1 MVDEEDYH
9 FFGAPLVDESDVQPF
24 QRSDPAATR
33 SLPLHQQ
40 EVKDDQGRR
49 RFHGAFTGG
58 YSAGYFNS
66 VGSKEGWTPAAFSSS
81 QGARAGVRQSVEQF
95 LDEDE
100 LEQYRKRHLQTT
112 AAYDTFG
119 ATAAEASRRAVWE
132 QAATR
137 PQAVPGLLPED
148 VIAPVADSV
157 GIQLLRRMGWR
168 QGRGLGGRP
177 DAAGSRG
184 AAGSEVISGTARE
197 TGAALASLLPPA
209 PKTDLHGI
217 GYDPFRGAR
226 EFEAAKRARLEA
238 GRRQSGAAG
247 SVPRRHPG
255 VAFGTGVLEEDDA
268 EGIMDDYVVH
278 GDVGGEVESVN
289 ADARGLP
296 ARRGPGVQR
305 VGLGDRL
312 LAGGYSFEIQEH
324 LAHASFIPGFSRA
337 RRSTVTP
344 SFPAPVIP
352 RDWVSP
358 RRRAKPPGASAPLPS
373 RQATPALLARV
384 VPPSDP
390 ALRQAIDSLAFYV
403 ARSGGASEDLVRS
416 TQVQNGAGHSFL
428 LGGPGSAYYAWKV
441 HTLREL
447 MAPGQAGRDQGP
459 SAGPPAAPGRKAAFT
474 SAEERGRAL
483 GETPLPSQPGA
494 VDTAAVSGAESSRGG
509 PPAPRRDVLLSVAA
523 ADRLR
528 LAGMLSRSFVSG
540 SAEAGGFGGEDK
552 HAPGAAPRLPI
563 RRSKEWRPAALLCKR
578 FNVPDPFHG
587 RPREVEPSR
596 FKTDF
601 LALPDT
607 AAAAADFGF
616 SKLRSERGSV
626 RGAGAEDS
634 AGPRLAEDPAPAAG
648 GIHGLDPALRQR
660 VESTLKSL
668 GKRERK
674 ENKRS
679 KEKRSKHHK
688 GDLASKLYPYQRE
701 GVSWLWRLYQLKT
714 GGILADDMG
723 LGKTMQCCAFL
734 AGMLESGLLR
744 RALVVAP
751 KTLLA
756 HWKGELQVCGLSQR
770 THEFVTGTSPG
781 AQTRALKSTAGGCGI
796 LLTTYGMLQHNA
808 PSLASHPSHD
818 ADEGALWDLMIL
830 DEGHKLKNPKTELRH
845 KCDYIPARSRV
856 VISGTPIQNN
866 LRELWALFDF
876 TTPDLLGNANSFKDV
891 YEKWIL
897 AGNDRSAMPEA
908 RERGAAAAAQ
918 LRTRIAPYML
928 RREKGAMHAA
938 KEGEN
943 AAPGAATIPAE
954 TERALPKWTHKSD
967 FIIWLQ
973 LKPLQLSLYQSVLN
987 SSRSA
992 LGALTV
998 LKKICDHP
1006 ALVSERAQRE
1016 MMAAPTTDEAGQA
1029 ADADVETSEE
1039 VAVLT
1044 EDCPTWLGAREEEG
1058 LRRLLAAVD
1067 ESTFLAS
1074 CKTEFVLGLLR
1085 HLVGSGHKTLVF
1097 SQSTKMLTIL
1107 ETAIR
1112 KEGVRMVRID
1122 GQVASVDERAARVHA
1137 FQTCPDI
1144 LVFLLSSAVGGLGL
1158 TLTAADRV
1166 IIVDPAWNPAV
1177 DNQAVDRAYR
1187 IGQQRDVV
1195 VYRLISCGTLEE
1207 KIYRKQVFKAGLS
1220 RTGTEDGEQHK
1231 YFAQQELRD
1240 LLKLDL
1246 AEVHASPTLRI
1257 LNEMH
1262 AGQRRLTPQLSE
1274 HLRFLET
1281 LAGFAGVSDHD
1292 LLYTE
1297 KEANPVKLTQR
1308 VEEDYRKAAAA
1319 PPGTVSAPASIKG
1332 RAGGSATK
1340 KAAAK
1345 GWVGEGELSEKFAR
1359 AMDLHRGSGESRAP
1373 FQPPRRAESSA
1384 AEAAAVAL
1392 AGLRQALAKQRQ
1404 LLTNAALLSGLADG
1418 GARVRRR
1425 VAELEAEV
1433 AQAEAVLARH
1443 APPSGALTDASTED
1457 KSSSVAPE
1465 ATSAFAKEVAHL
1477 EWRYR
1482 RAKMVGMEAG

>member
-66 VGSKEGWTPAAFSSS
+66 VGSKEGWTPATFSSS

-100 LEQYRKRHLQTT
+100 LEQYRKQHLQTT

-132 QAATR
+132 QAAIR

-247 SVPRRHPG
+247 PVPRRHPG

-296 ARRGPGVQR
+296 ARRGPGLQR
-305 VGLGDRL
+305 AGLGDRL
-312 LAGGYSFEIQEH
+312 LAGGYSFEIQEEEEDEDEEEGRAPLLALTGARGPAMLTGRPVPAAIKSREH
-324 LAHASFIPGFSRA
+324 LARASFIPGFSRA

-352 RDWVSP
+352 RDWVSL

-384 VPPSDP
+384 APPSDP

-403 ARSGGASEDLVRS
+403 ARSGGASEDLARS

-447 MAPGQAGRDQGP
+447 MAPGQTGRDQGP
-459 SAGPPAAPGRKAAFT
+459 SAGPPAAPERKAAFT

-494 VDTAAVSGAESSRGG
+494 VDAAAVSGAESSRGG
-509 PPAPRRDVLLSVAA
+509 PPAPRRDLLLSVAA

-540 SAEAGGFGGEDK
+540 SAECGDAGASEVPAGLRPGARPERPPGSQQGPPPAALGPAPAPVGAVPRAAGHIVTAADLSRAGGFGGEDK
-552 HAPGAAPRLPI
+552 QAPGAAPRLPI

-607 AAAAADFGF
+607 AAAAVAQAAAKLGPGAAELLAPPAPRGGAAEAAAVGDAAADAELAAERFLADLLGQAAEPEELPPLPPAPPMDLFKAIFEDDEEEEEEEMEEGARKPGGLEAGGGGGDASVVLERSVDQGRDAHPSGGASERREPQADFGF

-688 GDLASKLYPYQRE
+688 SSK
-701 GVSWLWRLYQLKT
+701 V
-714 GGILADDMG
+714 D
-723 LGKTMQCCAFL
+723 
-734 AGMLESGLLR
+734 
-744 RALVVAP
+744 
-751 KTLLA
+751 
-756 HWKGELQVCGLSQR
+756 
-770 THEFVTGTSPG
+770 
-781 AQTRALKSTAGGCGI
+781 
-796 LLTTYGMLQHNA
+796 
-808 PSLASHPSHD
+808 
-818 ADEGALWDLMIL
+818 
-830 DEGHKLKNPKTELRH
+830 
-845 KCDYIPARSRV
+845 
-856 VISGTPIQNN
+856 
-866 LRELWALFDF
+866 
-876 TTPDLLGNANSFKDV
+876 
-891 YEKWIL
+891 
-897 AGNDRSAMPEA
+897 
-908 RERGAAAAAQ
+908 
-918 LRTRIAPYML
+918 
-928 RREKGAMHAA
+928 RREKGSRS
-938 KEGEN
+938 K
-943 AAPGAATIPAE
+943 
-954 TERALPKWTHKSD
+954 RRRR
-967 FIIWLQ
+967 
-973 LKPLQLSLYQSVLN
+973 
-987 SSRSA
+987 SRSA
-992 LGALTV
+992 
-998 LKKICDHP
+998 
-1006 ALVSERAQRE
+1006 
-1016 MMAAPTTDEAGQA
+1016 
-1029 ADADVETSEE
+1029 
-1039 VAVLT
+1039 
-1044 EDCPTWLGAREEEG
+1044 
-1058 LRRLLAAVD
+1058 
-1067 ESTFLAS
+1067 
-1074 CKTEFVLGLLR
+1074 
-1085 HLVGSGHKTLVF
+1085 
-1097 SQSTKMLTIL
+1097 SQ
-1107 ETAIR
+1107 
-1112 KEGVRMVRID
+1112 
-1122 GQVASVDERAARVHA
+1122 
-1137 FQTCPDI
+1137 
-1144 LVFLLSSAVGGLGL
+1144 
-1158 TLTAADRV
+1158 
-1166 IIVDPAWNPAV
+1166 
-1177 DNQAVDRAYR
+1177 
-1187 IGQQRDVV
+1187 
-1195 VYRLISCGTLEE
+1195 
-1207 KIYRKQVFKAGLS
+1207 
-1220 RTGTEDGEQHK
+1220 
-1231 YFAQQELRD
+1231 
-1240 LLKLDL
+1240 
-1246 AEVHASPTLRI
+1246 
-1257 LNEMH
+1257 
-1262 AGQRRLTPQLSE
+1262 
-1274 HLRFLET
+1274 
-1281 LAGFAGVSDHD
+1281 
-1292 LLYTE
+1292 
-1297 KEANPVKLTQR
+1297 
-1308 VEEDYRKAAAA
+1308 
-1319 PPGTVSAPASIKG
+1319 
-1332 RAGGSATK
+1332 
-1340 KAAAK
+1340 
-1345 GWVGEGELSEKFAR
+1345 
-1359 AMDLHRGSGESRAP
+1359 
-1373 FQPPRRAESSA
+1373 
-1384 AEAAAVAL
+1384 
-1392 AGLRQALAKQRQ
+1392 
-1404 LLTNAALLSGLADG
+1404 
-1418 GARVRRR
+1418 
-1425 VAELEAEV
+1425 
-1433 AQAEAVLARH
+1433 
-1443 APPSGALTDASTED
+1443 
-1457 KSSSVAPE
+1457 
-1465 ATSAFAKEVAHL
+1465 
-1477 EWRYR
+1477 
-1482 RAKMVGMEAG
+1482 

>member
-1 MVDEEDYH
+1 MSRRGVGDDRRTVQERLLEYRKQRDARAARTSAGRVIHDSDSSGEEESFVSARSVPDSGLGGGGQEGNPQPSSGDEETVSSRPCSGPDAAAGAIATA
-9 FFGAPLVDESDVQPF
+9 GAPGDDRAGMPGSSSPLA
-24 QRSDPAATR
+24 SDPATTTR
-33 SLPLHQQ
+33 TTNSETPNLVSALDRLTLAPAGQPDPGRTPLRADSPTTRQCMP
-40 EVKDDQGRR
+40 ESPVERR
-49 RFHGAFTGG
+49 
-58 YSAGYFNS
+58 
-66 VGSKEGWTPAAFSSS
+66 AA
-81 QGARAGVRQSVEQF
+81 APTHAC
-95 LDEDE
+95 L
-100 LEQYRKRHLQTT
+100 
-112 AAYDTFG
+112 
-119 ATAAEASRRAVWE
+119 ATA
-132 QAATR
+132 
-137 PQAVPGLLPED
+137 D
-148 VIAPVADSV
+148 I
-157 GIQLLRRMGWR
+157 
-168 QGRGLGGRP
+168 
-177 DAAGSRG
+177 
-184 AAGSEVISGTARE
+184 
-197 TGAALASLLPPA
+197 
-209 PKTDLHGI
+209 
-217 GYDPFRGAR
+217 
-226 EFEAAKRARLEA
+226 
-238 GRRQSGAAG
+238 
-247 SVPRRHPG
+247 
-255 VAFGTGVLEEDDA
+255 
-268 EGIMDDYVVH
+268 
-278 GDVGGEVESVN
+278 
-289 ADARGLP
+289 
-296 ARRGPGVQR
+296 
-305 VGLGDRL
+305 
-312 LAGGYSFEIQEH
+312 
-324 LAHASFIPGFSRA
+324 
-337 RRSTVTP
+337 
-344 SFPAPVIP
+344 
-352 RDWVSP
+352 
-358 RRRAKPPGASAPLPS
+358 
-373 RQATPALLARV
+373 
-384 VPPSDP
+384 
-390 ALRQAIDSLAFYV
+390 
-403 ARSGGASEDLVRS
+403 
-416 TQVQNGAGHSFL
+416 
-428 LGGPGSAYYAWKV
+428 
-441 HTLREL
+441 
-447 MAPGQAGRDQGP
+447 
-459 SAGPPAAPGRKAAFT
+459 PAAPTTLVVPAAQ
-474 SAEERGRAL
+474 A
-483 GETPLPSQPGA
+483 
-494 VDTAAVSGAESSRGG
+494 
-509 PPAPRRDVLLSVAA
+509 PAPPSGDGSLVL
-523 ADRLR
+523 
-528 LAGMLSRSFVSG
+528 GSF
-540 SAEAGGFGGEDK
+540 
-552 HAPGAAPRLPI
+552 
-563 RRSKEWRPAALLCKR
+563 
-578 FNVPDPFHG
+578 
-587 RPREVEPSR
+587 
-596 FKTDF
+596 
-601 LALPDT
+601 
-607 AAAAADFGF
+607 
-616 SKLRSERGSV
+616 KLR
-626 RGAGAEDS
+626 
-634 AGPRLAEDPAPAAG
+634 
-648 GIHGLDPALRQR
+648 
-660 VESTLKSL
+660 
-668 GKRERK
+668 
-674 ENKRS
+674 
-679 KEKRSKHHK
+679 

-973 LKPLQLSLYQSVLN
+973 LKPLQLSLYQAFLSSPLIKSVLN

-1465 ATSAFAKEVAHL
+1465 ATSAVRSIPFGLPQSGVRENAASSGPPVSADTKQQPASNRAPAEVSTRQPAPRWPPEAAAEATDAARAPTVVTGPKLEFGHGHFPGEQEIRPSLRIREAWPPASRGKIKNPGAGLLLGPARRCGARPDAPLRPGYEVMGHLHLDHAIPSPHGQPDAAGAVGAGGSIGPGGKGLHEFADALEHDEEISRRPSGHCGSNTWMPPPAALRPGEVPRPVKELRQDLFRAAQRLERMEPGPGAQQFAKEVAHL